1 MAVNPREPEQHEQH
15 MPERDD
21 RMRSV
26 RTESAPPD
34 RRNRTLAI
42 IVGIVLVIAIGV
54 VAYMALYSGGSS
66 GGGTGTGGGNAGYL
80 MFTLSTGQLRRLAR
94 RIRRR

>member
-1 MAVNPREPEQHEQH
+1 MAVNPREPEQHEQRR
-15 MPERDD
+15 PERDD

-26 RTESAPPD
+26 GTESAPPV

-54 VAYMALYSGGSS
+54 VAWMALYSGGSS
-66 GGGTGTGGGNAGYL
+66 GGGSGSGGGGIGYL
-80 MFTLSTGQLRRLAR
+80 MFALSTDQLRRLTR